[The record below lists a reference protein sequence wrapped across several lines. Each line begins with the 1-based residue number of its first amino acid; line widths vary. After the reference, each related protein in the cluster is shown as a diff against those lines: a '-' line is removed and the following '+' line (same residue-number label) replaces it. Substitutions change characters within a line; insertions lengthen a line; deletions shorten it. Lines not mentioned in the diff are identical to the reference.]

1 MRSARVREHAQ
12 DVLGAP
18 VVFNALVA
26 WDRVPALPRTRV
38 RLRTSTV
45 ASKDCAAMLMPAGGE
60 LFSVYMDARKGM
72 FVQAQDDAD
81 ALYVLD
87 ARWGALRNVLPPD
100 SSCLAVVYRN
110 SALQLV
116 LGVYD
121 VLRVAGRDHSHVCVF
136 ERQGVLCDLFKAAQR
151 IAGIERHW
159 VGLEDSLLR
168 YIQVPQN
175 VMSVPFEVAHIL
187 RLGTQ
192 ANAARDGG
200 DGEYEVVLRPL
211 AIPEPALC
219 AARPRLLQ
227 T

>member
-87 ARWGALRNVLPPD
+87 ARWGALRVATAARA
-100 SSCLAVVYRN
+100 SS
-110 SALQLV
+110 
-116 LGVYD
+116 
-121 VLRVAGRDHSHVCVF
+121 
-136 ERQGVLCDLFKAAQR
+136 
-151 IAGIERHW
+151 
-159 VGLEDSLLR
+159 
-168 YIQVPQN
+168 
-175 VMSVPFEVAHIL
+175 
-187 RLGTQ
+187 
-192 ANAARDGG
+192 NAATESEKER
-200 DGEYEVVLRPL
+200 L
-211 AIPEPALC
+211 AAAAAAA
-219 AARPRLLQ
+219 AARGSRSIPAAASASASGHFLLSVYGYFFEHLD
-227 T
+227 TYRYFFLE